1 MKNLNQFNVERSLKT
16 EFNEI
21 LTTEEAARYL
31 RLSTGALRNMT
42 SNGLVPYH
50 KLGRRN
56 RYFTEDLRNLLLT
69 NRRGGSSWE

>member
-1 MKNLNQFNVERSLKT
+1 MTSSKLNAKRSLKT

-31 RLSTGALRNMT
+31 RVSEMVIRNMT
-42 SNGLVPYH
+42 SNGNIPYH
-50 KLGRRN
+50 KLGNRN
-56 RYFTEDLRNLLLT
+56 RYFKEELRNLLLK